1 MTTINYNLFFAT
13 SAFVSGLVLIP
24 LLLSN
29 HIRQIGINRIG
40 LYTLGFLSPLWLCV
54 CMPGGLITTQQSTPI
69 HPLGIIY

>member
-40 LYTLGFLSPLWLCV
+40 LYTLGFFYRHFGCV
-54 CMPGGLITTQQSTPI
+54 FVCRVV
-69 HPLGIIY
+69 